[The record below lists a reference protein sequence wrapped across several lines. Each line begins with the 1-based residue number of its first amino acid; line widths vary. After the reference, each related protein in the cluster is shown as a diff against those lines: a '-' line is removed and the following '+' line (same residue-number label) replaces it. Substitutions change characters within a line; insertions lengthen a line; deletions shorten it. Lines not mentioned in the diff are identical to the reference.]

1 MAECDVCMSVMC
13 VYVHKCCLCVPWSM
27 FGVSMSKLHTD
38 VMCWTYY
45 LYVVSL
51 GTMEATATQG

>member
-1 MAECDVCMSVMC
+1 MC

-27 FGVSMSKLHTD
+27 FGVSMSKPHTD

-45 LYVVSL
+45 MYVVSL